1 MKTVHKA
8 SKRNRK
14 ISLRATESAQNAVG
28 MLEPG
33 IELYGLTMGQFS
45 LIDLILAV
53 LRQTGPAHM
62 TVSTWTAAGAEIK
75 TASDLLENRD
85 VLSMRFIVDRSFKTR
100 QPEFADQL
108 ISRFGVDSVRTTRIH
123 AKFVVIRNGDWNI
136 AIRTSMNLNTNPRV
150 ENFEISDDAALC
162 DFLDGIADDIF
173 RQPTGENFT
182 SQSRGPTLRHGKPKP
197 SDGALSVDLDLEP
210 VNISL

>member
-14 ISLRATESAQNAVG
+14 ISLRTTESAQNAVG
-28 MLEPG
+28 ILEPG

-75 TASDLLENRD
+75 TASD
-85 VLSMRFIVDRSFKTR
+85 
-100 QPEFADQL
+100 
-108 ISRFGVDSVRTTRIH
+108 
-123 AKFVVIRNGDWNI
+123 
-136 AIRTSMNLNTNPRV
+136 
-150 ENFEISDDAALC
+150 
-162 DFLDGIADDIF
+162 
-173 RQPTGENFT
+173 
-182 SQSRGPTLRHGKPKP
+182 
-197 SDGALSVDLDLEP
+197 
-210 VNISL
+210 

>member
-53 LRQTGPAHM
+53 LRQTGPALRLPRCLIAGLRPPIRSLSDW
-62 TVSTWTAAGAEIK
+62 VAAP
-75 TASDLLENRD
+75 
-85 VLSMRFIVDRSFKTR
+85 LSS
-100 QPEFADQL
+100 L
-108 ISRFGVDSVRTTRIH
+108 SCGLVR
-123 AKFVVIRNGDWNI
+123 
-136 AIRTSMNLNTNPRV
+136 
-150 ENFEISDDAALC
+150 
-162 DFLDGIADDIF
+162 
-173 RQPTGENFT
+173 
-182 SQSRGPTLRHGKPKP
+182 
-197 SDGALSVDLDLEP
+197 
-210 VNISL
+210 